1 MLGKMQT
8 SLLLLSLNRTF
19 AVEKD
24 KGMEL
29 IINIFSLVGS
39 LALFLFG
46 MKTMSEGLEKFAGD
60 RLRSILAAMTKNR
73 VMGVLTGI
81 LITALIQSS
90 SATTVMVVSFV
101 NAGLMTLSQSIGV
114 IMGANIG
121 TTVTAWIIS
130 AVGFK
135 VNIAAFAIPLL
146 AIGMPLIFNG
156 KSNRKSI
163 GEFIFGFSFLFM
175 GLAFLQEA
183 ATEMSIGDMVA
194 GMLAHLPQDSF
205 FTILLFVIVGAL
217 VTMIVQASAATMA
230 ITLMLFGMN
239 IPGFGFEQAAALAM
253 GQNIGT
259 TITAFMA
266 SLTANTQAR
275 RAALAHM
282 FFNVFGVVV
291 FLTVFYP
298 ACDVVSWFVDNVMGG
313 GNDLFK
319 LSAFHTAFNIINT
332 LLLIGFVHQIEL
344 FVCKVLPMKAQEE
357 DYHLSFI
364 SGGLLSTAELSIMEA
379 QKEIHHFAERCQ
391 RMFGFVPELMQTT
404 DEVEFNKLF
413 SRIEKYENITD
424 SMEMEIAAYL
434 NKVSE
439 GRLSDASK
447 AQIQKMLRQITE
459 LESIGDSVYNL
470 GRTLNRHRMHCQD
483 AFTPEQMQHMETM
496 LGLVEGSLE
505 EMMKRIDLTAPQ
517 TNITK
522 SINIEHEINN
532 YRKQLR
538 NQNLNDV
545 NAGLYSYQLG
555 VFYVDFISECEHL
568 ADYVM
573 NVVQAGKGLNNDF
586 EDRPRNGQG

>member
-1 MLGKMQT
+1 
-8 SLLLLSLNRTF
+8 
-19 AVEKD
+19 
-24 KGMEL
+24 MEL

-101 NAGLMTLSQSIGV
+101 NAGLMTLGQSIGV

-146 AIGMPLIFNG
+146 AIGMPLIFSNKG
-156 KSNRKSI
+156 NRKSI
-163 GEFIFGFSFLFM
+163 GEFVFGFSFLFM

-183 ATEMSIGDMVA
+183 ATAMNIGDMVA
-194 GMLAHLPQDSF
+194 SMLSHVPQDSF
-205 FTILLFVIVGAL
+205 LTILLFVIVGAL

-282 FFNVFGVVV
+282 FFNVFGVVA
-291 FLTVFYP
+291 FLIVFYP
-298 ACDVVSWFVDNVMGG
+298 ACDAVSWFVDSIMGG

-332 LLLIGFVHQIEL
+332 LLLIGFVRQIEML
-344 FVCKVLPMKAQEE
+344 VCRVLPMKAQEE
-357 DYHLSFI
+357 DYRLRFI

-391 RMFGFVPELMQTT
+391 RMFTFVPELMQIQ
-404 DEVEFNKLF
+404 DETEFNKLF
-413 SRIEKYENITD
+413 SRIGKYENITD

-447 AQIQKMLRQITE
+447 SQIQKMLRQITE

-483 AFTPEQMQHMETM
+483 DFTPEQTQHMQTM
-496 LGLVEGSLE
+496 LQLVEGSLD
-505 EMMKRIDLTAPQ
+505 EMMKRIDLTAPR

-538 NQNLNDV
+538 NQNLHDV

-555 VFYVDFISECEHL
+555 VFYVDFISECERL

-573 NVVQAGKGLNNDF
+573 NVVQAGKGLSNDF

>member
-1 MLGKMQT
+1 
-8 SLLLLSLNRTF
+8 
-19 AVEKD
+19 
-24 KGMEL
+24 MEL
-29 IINIFSLVGS
+29 IINIFSLLGS

-101 NAGLMTLSQSIGV
+101 NAGLMTLAQSIGV

-135 VNIAAFAIPLL
+135 VNIAAFAIPML
-146 AIGMPLIFNG
+146 AIGMPLIFSGNG
-156 KSNRKSI
+156 HRKSI

-175 GLAFLQEA
+175 GLSFLQEA
-183 ATEMSIGDMVA
+183 ANAMNIGDMVA
-194 GMLAHLPQDSF
+194 GMLAHVPQDSF
-205 FTILLFVIVGAL
+205 FTILLFVVVGTV

-291 FLTVFYP
+291 FLIVFYP
-298 ACDVVSWFVDNVMGG
+298 ACHAVSWFVDNVMGG
-313 GNDLFK
+313 GNDLYK
-319 LSAFHTAFNIINT
+319 LSAFHTAFNVINT
-332 LLLIGFVHQIEL
+332 LLLIGFVRQIEAL
-344 FVCKVLPMKAQEE
+344 VCKVLPMKAQEE
-357 DYHLSFI
+357 DYRLKFI

-379 QKEIHHFAERCQ
+379 QKEIHSFGERCQ
-391 RMFGFVPELMQTT
+391 RMFGFVPELLQMD
-404 DEVEFNKLF
+404 DEVEFNKLYA
-413 SRIEKYENITD
+413 RIEKYENITD
-424 SMEMEIAAYL
+424 SMEMEIASYL

-447 AQIQKMLRQITE
+447 SQIQKMLRQITE

-470 GRTLNRHRMHCQD
+470 GRTLNRHRMHCQEE
-483 AFTPEQMQHMETM
+483 FTAEQKQHMLTM
-496 LGLVEGSLE
+496 MNLVDGALV
-505 EMMKRIDLTAPQ
+505 EMMKRIDLPT
-517 TNITK
+517 TK
-522 SINIEHEINN
+522 AGVKTSLNIEHEINN
-532 YRKQLR
+532 YRTHLK
-538 NQNLNDV
+538 NQNLHDV

-555 VFYVDFISECEHL
+555 VFYVDFISECEKL
-568 ADYVM
+568 GDYVM

-586 EDRPRNGQG
+586 GDRPRDGQG

>member
-1 MLGKMQT
+1 
-8 SLLLLSLNRTF
+8 
-19 AVEKD
+19 
-24 KGMEL
+24 MEL

-101 NAGLMTLSQSIGV
+101 NAGLMTLAQSIGV

-146 AIGMPLIFNG
+146 AIGMPLIFSKKGNH
-156 KSNRKSI
+156 KSI

-175 GLAFLQEA
+175 GLSFLQEA
-183 ATEMSIGDMVA
+183 ATAMNIGDMVA
-194 GMLAHLPQDSF
+194 GMLAHVPQDSF
-205 FTILLFVIVGAL
+205 FTIILFVIVGAL

-291 FLTVFYP
+291 FLIVFYP
-298 ACDVVSWFVDNVMGG
+298 ACDAVSWVVENLMGG

-319 LSAFHTAFNIINT
+319 LSAFHTAFNVINT
-332 LLLIGFVHQIEL
+332 LLLIGFVHQIEML
-344 FVCKVLPMKAQEE
+344 VCKVLPMKDQDE
-357 DYHLSFI
+357 DYRLKFI

-379 QKEIHHFAERCQ
+379 QKEIQNFAERCH
-391 RMFGFVPELMQTT
+391 RMFGFVSDLMQTA
-404 DEVEFNKLF
+404 DEGVFNKTF

-447 AQIQKMLRQITE
+447 TQIQKMLRQISE

-470 GRTLNRHRMHCQD
+470 GRTLNRHRQNCHD
-483 AFTPEQMQHMETM
+483 AFTQEQIQHMKTM
-496 LGLVEGSLE
+496 LGLVDGAIT
-505 EMMKRIDLTAPQ
+505 EMQKRIAAPVARP
-517 TNITK
+517 TT
-522 SINIEHEINN
+522 SYNIEHEINN
-532 YRKQLR
+532 YRTQLK
-538 NQNLNDV
+538 NQNLYDV
-545 NAGLYSYQLG
+545 NSGLYSYQLG
-555 VFYVDFISECEHL
+555 VFYIDFISECEKL
-568 ADYVM
+568 GDYVM

-586 EDRPRNGQG
+586 EDRPYNGQG

>member
-1 MLGKMQT
+1 
-8 SLLLLSLNRTF
+8 
-19 AVEKD
+19 
-24 KGMEL
+24 MEL
-29 IINIFSLVGS
+29 IINIFSLLGS

-101 NAGLMTLSQSIGV
+101 NAGLMTLAQSIGV

-135 VNIAAFAIPLL
+135 VNIAAFAIPML
-146 AIGMPLIFNG
+146 AIGMPLIFSGNG
-156 KSNRKSI
+156 HRKSI

-175 GLAFLQEA
+175 GLSFLQEA
-183 ATEMSIGDMVA
+183 ANAMNIGDMVA
-194 GMLAHLPQDSF
+194 GMLSHVPQDSF
-205 FTILLFVIVGAL
+205 FTILLFVVVGAV

-291 FLTVFYP
+291 FLIVFYP
-298 ACDVVSWFVDNVMGG
+298 ACHAVSWFVDNVMGG
-313 GNDLFK
+313 GNDLYK

-332 LLLIGFVHQIEL
+332 LLLIGFVHQIETL
-344 FVCKVLPMKAQEE
+344 VCKLLPMKAQDE
-357 DYHLSFI
+357 DYRLKFI

-379 QKEIHHFAERCQ
+379 QKEIHSFGERCQ
-391 RMFGFVPELMQTT
+391 RMFSFVPELLQME
-404 DEVEFNKLF
+404 DEVEFNKLYA
-413 SRIEKYENITD
+413 RIEKYENITD
-424 SMEMEIAAYL
+424 SMEMEIASYL

-447 AQIQKMLRQITE
+447 SQIQKMLRQITE

-470 GRTLNRHRMHCQD
+470 GRTLNRHRMHCQEE
-483 AFTPEQMQHMETM
+483 FTAEQKQHMLTM
-496 LGLVEGSLE
+496 MNLVDGALV
-505 EMMKRIDLTAPQ
+505 EMMKRIDLPT
-517 TNITK
+517 TK
-522 SINIEHEINN
+522 AGIKTSLNIEHEINN
-532 YRKQLR
+532 YRTHLK
-538 NQNLNDV
+538 NQNLHDV

-555 VFYVDFISECEHL
+555 VFYVDFISECEKL
-568 ADYVM
+568 GDYVM

-586 EDRPRNGQG
+586 GDRPRDGQG

>member
-1 MLGKMQT
+1 M
-8 SLLLLSLNRTF
+8 
-19 AVEKD
+19 D
-24 KGMEL
+24 L

-101 NAGLMTLSQSIGV
+101 NAGLMTLAQSIGV

-146 AIGMPLIFNG
+146 AIGMPLIFSKKG
-156 KSNRKSI
+156 NRKNV

-175 GLAFLQEA
+175 GLSFLQEA
-183 ATEMSIGDMVA
+183 ATAMNIGDMVA
-194 GMLAHLPQDSF
+194 GMLAHVPQDSF
-205 FTILLFVIVGAL
+205 FTIILFVIVGAI

-282 FFNVFGVVV
+282 FFNVFGVVA
-291 FLTVFYP
+291 FLIVFYP
-298 ACDVVSWFVDNVMGG
+298 ACNAVSWFVDNVMGG
-313 GNDLFK
+313 GNDLYK

-332 LLLIGFVHQIEL
+332 LLLIGFVKQIEAL
-344 FVCKVLPMKAQEE
+344 VCKILPMKVQDE
-357 DYHLSFI
+357 DYRLKYI

-379 QKEIHHFAERCQ
+379 QKEIHSFAERCQ
-391 RMFGFVPELMQTT
+391 RMFRFVPELMKMQ
-404 DEVEFNKLF
+404 DEVEFIKLF

-424 SMEMEIAAYL
+424 SMEMEIASYL

-447 AQIQKMLRQITE
+447 SQIQKMLRQITE

-470 GRTLNRHRMHCQD
+470 GRTLNRHRMHCKE
-483 AFTPEQMQHMETM
+483 AFTAEQIQHMQTM
-496 LGLVEGSLE
+496 MQLVDGALVEML
-505 EMMKRIDLTAPQ
+505 KRIDLP
-517 TNITK
+517 ITK
-522 SINIEHEINN
+522 AGEKVSVNIEHEINN
-532 YRKQLR
+532 YRTQLK
-538 NQNLNDV
+538 NQNLQDV
-545 NAGLYSYQLG
+545 NDGLYDYQLG
-555 VFYVDFISECEHL
+555 VFYVDFISECEKL
-568 ADYVM
+568 GDYVM
-573 NVVQAGKGLNNDF
+573 NVVEAGSK
-586 EDRPRNGQG
+586 RNSDYEKRTA

>member
-1 MLGKMQT
+1 
-8 SLLLLSLNRTF
+8 
-19 AVEKD
+19 
-24 KGMEL
+24 MEL

-101 NAGLMTLSQSIGV
+101 NAGLMTLGQSIGV

-146 AIGMPLIFNG
+146 AIGMPLIFSNKG
-156 KSNRKSI
+156 NRKSI
-163 GEFIFGFSFLFM
+163 GEFVFGFSFLFM

-183 ATEMSIGDMVA
+183 ATAMNIGDMVA
-194 GMLAHLPQDSF
+194 SMLSHVPQDSF
-205 FTILLFVIVGAL
+205 LTILLFVIVGAL

-291 FLTVFYP
+291 FLIVFYP
-298 ACDVVSWFVDNVMGG
+298 ACDAVSWFVDNVMGG

-332 LLLIGFVHQIEL
+332 LLLIGFVRQIEML
-344 FVCKVLPMKAQEE
+344 VCRVLPMKAQEE
-357 DYHLSFI
+357 DYRLRFI

-391 RMFGFVPELMQTT
+391 RMFTFVPELMQIQ
-404 DEVEFNKLF
+404 DETEFNKLF
-413 SRIEKYENITD
+413 SRIGKYENITD

-447 AQIQKMLRQITE
+447 SQIQKMLRQITE

-483 AFTPEQMQHMETM
+483 DFTPEQTQHMQTM
-496 LGLVEGSLE
+496 LQLVEGSLD
-505 EMMKRIDLTAPQ
+505 EMMKHIDLTAPR
-517 TNITK
+517 TSITK

-538 NQNLNDV
+538 NQNLHDV

-555 VFYVDFISECEHL
+555 VFYVDFISECERL

-573 NVVQAGKGLNNDF
+573 NVVQAGKGLSDDF
-586 EDRPRNGQG
+586 GDRPRNGQG

>member
-1 MLGKMQT
+1 
-8 SLLLLSLNRTF
+8 
-19 AVEKD
+19 
-24 KGMEL
+24 MEL
-29 IINIFSLVGS
+29 ITNIFSFVGS

-73 VMGVLTGI
+73 VMGVLTGV

-90 SATTVMVVSFV
+90 SATTVMVVRFV
-101 NAGLMTLSQSIGV
+101 NAGLMTLAQSIGV

-135 VNIAAFAIPLL
+135 VDIAAFSIPLL
-146 AIGMPLIFNG
+146 AIGMPLIFSEKG
-156 KSNRKSI
+156 NRKSF

-175 GLAFLQEA
+175 GLAFLQDV
-183 ATEMSIGDMVA
+183 ATTMGIGDMVA
-194 GMLAHLPQDSF
+194 GILAHVPQDSF
-205 FTILLFVIVGAL
+205 FTILLFIVVGAL
-217 VTMIVQASAATMA
+217 VTMIVQSSSAAMA

-291 FLTVFYP
+291 FLIVFYP
-298 ACDVVSWFVDNVMGG
+298 ACDAVSWFVNNVMGG
-313 GNDLFK
+313 GNDLYK
-319 LSAFHTAFNIINT
+319 LSTFHTAFNIINT
-332 LLLIGFVHQIEL
+332 LLLIGFVRQIEAL
-344 FVCKVLPMKAQEE
+344 VCKVLPMKAKDE
-357 DYHLSFI
+357 DYRLKFI

-379 QKEIHHFAERCQ
+379 QKEIHSFAERCQ
-391 RMFGFVPELMQTT
+391 RMFGFVPELLQTQ

-413 SRIEKYENITD
+413 SRIEKYESITD
-424 SMEMEIAAYL
+424 SMEMEIAGYL

-447 AQIQKMLRQITE
+447 SQIQKMLRQITE

-470 GRTLNRHRMHCQD
+470 GRTLNRHRMHCQE
-483 AFTPEQMQHMETM
+483 AFTEEQTKHMLTMMQLADGALAEM
-496 LGLVEGSLE
+496 L
-505 EMMKRIDLTAPQ
+505 KRIDLPT
-517 TNITK
+517 TK
-522 SINIEHEINN
+522 AGLKKSVNIEHEINN
-532 YRKQLR
+532 YRTQLK
-538 NQNLNDV
+538 NQNLHDV
-545 NAGLYSYQLG
+545 NSGRYSYQLG
-555 VFYVDFISECEHL
+555 VFYVDFISECEKL
-568 ADYVM
+568 GDYVM

-586 EDRPRNGQG
+586 GDGPRNGQG

>member
-1 MLGKMQT
+1 
-8 SLLLLSLNRTF
+8 
-19 AVEKD
+19 
-24 KGMEL
+24 MEL

-60 RLRSILAAMTKNR
+60 RLRSILTAMTKNR
-73 VMGVLTGI
+73 VMGVMTGI

-101 NAGLMTLSQSIGV
+101 NAGLMTLAQSIGV

-135 VNIAAFAIPLL
+135 VNIAAFAIPML
-146 AIGMPLIFNG
+146 AIGMPLLFSNKG
-156 KSNRKSI
+156 NRKSI
-163 GEFIFGFSFLFM
+163 GEFVFGFSFLFM
-175 GLAFLQEA
+175 GLSYLQEA
-183 ATEMSIGDMVA
+183 ATAMNIGDMVA
-194 GMLAHLPQDSF
+194 GMLAHVPQDSF
-205 FTILLFVIVGAL
+205 FTILLFVIVGAI

-239 IPGFGFEQAAALAM
+239 ILGFGFEQAAALAM

-282 FFNVFGVVV
+282 FFNVFGVVF
-291 FLTVFYP
+291 FLIIFYP
-298 ACDVVSWFVDNVMGG
+298 TCNAVSWFVDNVMGG

-332 LLLIGFVHQIEL
+332 LLLIGFVRQIEML
-344 FVCKVLPMKAQEE
+344 VCKVLPMKAQEE
-357 DYHLSFI
+357 DYRLKFI
-364 SGGLLSTAELSIMEA
+364 SGGLLSTAELSIIEA
-379 QKEIHHFAERCQ
+379 QKEIHSFGERCL
-391 RMFGFVPELMQTT
+391 RMFGFVPELLQLQ

-424 SMEMEIAAYL
+424 AMEMEIASYL
-434 NKVSE
+434 NKVSK

-447 AQIQKMLRQITE
+447 SQIQKMLRQITE

-470 GRTLNRHRMHCQD
+470 GRTLNRHRMHCQE
-483 AFTPEQMQHMETM
+483 AFTTEQTQHMLTM
-496 LGLVEGSLE
+496 MQLVEGALA
-505 EMMKRIDLTAPQ
+505 EMMNQIDQPT
-517 TNITK
+517 TK
-522 SINIEHEINN
+522 SGIKTSVNIENEINN
-532 YRKQLR
+532 YRTQLK
-538 NQNLNDV
+538 NQNLHDV
-545 NAGLYSYQLG
+545 NSGRYDYQLG
-555 VFYVDFISECEHL
+555 VFYVDFISECEKL
-568 ADYVM
+568 GDYVM
-573 NVVQAGKGLNNDF
+573 NVVQAGKKRTNDY
-586 EDRPRNGQG
+586 EDEPYDTQG

>member
-1 MLGKMQT
+1 
-8 SLLLLSLNRTF
+8 
-19 AVEKD
+19 
-24 KGMEL
+24 MEL

-101 NAGLMTLSQSIGV
+101 NAGLMTLGQSIGV

-146 AIGMPLIFNG
+146 AIGMPLIFSNKG
-156 KSNRKSI
+156 NRKSI
-163 GEFIFGFSFLFM
+163 GEFVFGFSFLFM

-183 ATEMSIGDMVA
+183 ATAMNIGDMVA
-194 GMLAHLPQDSF
+194 SMLSHVPQDSF
-205 FTILLFVIVGAL
+205 LTILLFVIVGAL

-291 FLTVFYP
+291 FLIVFYP
-298 ACDVVSWFVDNVMGG
+298 ACDAVSWFVDSIMGG

-332 LLLIGFVHQIEL
+332 LLLIGFVRQIEML
-344 FVCKVLPMKAQEE
+344 VCRVLPMKAQEE
-357 DYHLSFI
+357 DYRLRFI

-391 RMFGFVPELMQTT
+391 RMFTFVPELMQIQ
-404 DEVEFNKLF
+404 DETEFNKLF
-413 SRIEKYENITD
+413 SRIGKYENITD

-447 AQIQKMLRQITE
+447 SQIQKMLRQITE

-483 AFTPEQMQHMETM
+483 DFTPEQTLHMQTM
-496 LGLVEGSLE
+496 LQLVEGSLD
-505 EMMKRIDLTAPQ
+505 EMMKHIDLTAPR

-538 NQNLNDV
+538 NQNLHDV

-555 VFYVDFISECEHL
+555 VFYVDFISECERL

-573 NVVQAGKGLNNDF
+573 NVVQAGKGLSNDF

>member
-1 MLGKMQT
+1 
-8 SLLLLSLNRTF
+8 
-19 AVEKD
+19 
-24 KGMEL
+24 MEL

-101 NAGLMTLSQSIGV
+101 NAGLMTLGQSIGV

-146 AIGMPLIFNG
+146 AIGMPLIFSNKG
-156 KSNRKSI
+156 NRKSI
-163 GEFIFGFSFLFM
+163 GEFVFGFSFLFM

-183 ATEMSIGDMVA
+183 ATAMNIGDMVA
-194 GMLAHLPQDSF
+194 SMLSHVPQDSF
-205 FTILLFVIVGAL
+205 LTILLFVIVGAL

-282 FFNVFGVVV
+282 FFNVFGVVA
-291 FLTVFYP
+291 FLIVFYP
-298 ACDVVSWFVDNVMGG
+298 ACDAVSWFVDSIMGG

-332 LLLIGFVHQIEL
+332 LLLIGFVHQIEML
-344 FVCKVLPMKAQEE
+344 VCKVLPMKAQDE
-357 DYHLSFI
+357 DYRLKFI

-379 QKEIHHFAERCQ
+379 QKEIQNFAERCH
-391 RMFGFVPELMQTT
+391 RMFGFVSDLMQTD
-404 DEVEFNKLF
+404 DETVFNKTF

-447 AQIQKMLRQITE
+447 TQIQKMLRQISE

-470 GRTLNRHRMHCQD
+470 GRTLNRHRMNCRD
-483 AFTPEQMQHMETM
+483 AFTPEQVQHMKTM
-496 LGLVEGSLE
+496 LGLVEGALI
-505 EMMKRIDLTAPQ
+505 EMQKRIAVPVFRPT
-517 TNITK
+517 T
-522 SINIEHEINN
+522 SYNIEHEINN
-532 YRKQLR
+532 YRTQLK
-538 NQNLNDV
+538 NQNLHDV
-545 NAGLYSYQLG
+545 NSGLYGYQLG
-555 VFYVDFISECEHL
+555 VFYIDFISECEKL
-568 ADYVM
+568 GDYVI
-573 NVVQAGKGLNNDF
+573 NVVQAGKGLNNDNG
-586 EDRPRNGQG
+586 DKSRNGVG

>member
-1 MLGKMQT
+1 
-8 SLLLLSLNRTF
+8 
-19 AVEKD
+19 
-24 KGMEL
+24 MEL

-101 NAGLMTLSQSIGV
+101 NAGLMTLAQSIGV

-146 AIGMPLIFNG
+146 AVGMPLIFSSKG
-156 KSNRKSI
+156 NRKSI
-163 GEFIFGFSFLFM
+163 GEFVFGFSFLFM
-175 GLAFLQEA
+175 GLSFLQEA
-183 ATEMSIGDMVA
+183 ATAMNIGDMVA
-194 GMLAHLPQDSF
+194 GMLAHVPQDSF
-205 FTILLFVIVGAL
+205 LTILLFVIVGAL

-282 FFNVFGVVV
+282 FFNVFGVVA
-291 FLTVFYP
+291 FLIVFYP
-298 ACDVVSWFVDNVMGG
+298 ACNAVSWFVDSVMGG

-332 LLLIGFVHQIEL
+332 LLLIGFVRQIEM
-344 FVCKVLPMKAQEE
+344 FVCRVLPMKAQDE
-357 DYHLSFI
+357 DYRLRFI

-379 QKEIHHFAERCQ
+379 QKEIRHFAERCQ
-391 RMFGFVPELMQTT
+391 RMFAFVPELMQIT
-404 DEVEFNKLF
+404 DETEFNKLF
-413 SRIEKYENITD
+413 SRIGKYENITD

-483 AFTPEQMQHMETM
+483 AFTPEQTQHMQTM

-505 EMMKRIDLTAPQ
+505 EMMKRIDLTAPR

-555 VFYVDFISECEHL
+555 VFYVDFISECERL

-573 NVVQAGKGLNNDF
+573 NVVQAGKGLSDDF
-586 EDRPRNGQG
+586 GDRPRNGQG

>member
-1 MLGKMQT
+1 
-8 SLLLLSLNRTF
+8 
-19 AVEKD
+19 
-24 KGMEL
+24 MEL

-101 NAGLMTLSQSIGV
+101 NAGLMTLAQSIGV

-146 AIGMPLIFNG
+146 AIGLPLIFSG
-156 KSNRKSI
+156 KGNRKSI

-175 GLAFLQEA
+175 GLSFLQEA
-183 ATEMSIGDMVA
+183 ATAMNIGDMVA
-194 GMLAHLPQDSF
+194 GMLAHVPQDSF
-205 FTILLFVIVGAL
+205 FTIILFIIVGAL

-282 FFNVFGVVV
+282 FFNVFGVVA
-291 FLTVFYP
+291 FLIVFYP
-298 ACDVVSWFVDNVMGG
+298 ACDAVSWVVENLMGG

-332 LLLIGFVHQIEL
+332 LLLIGFVKQIEM
-344 FVCKVLPMKAQEE
+344 FVCRVLPMKAQDE
-357 DYHLSFI
+357 DYRLRFI

-379 QKEIHHFAERCQ
+379 QKEIRSFAERCQ
-391 RMFGFVPELMQTT
+391 RMAGFVPTLLETK
-404 DEVEFNKLF
+404 DEMEFNKLF
-413 SRIEKYENITD
+413 ARIEKYENITD
-424 SMEMEIAAYL
+424 SMEMEIASYL

-447 AQIQKMLRQITE
+447 TQIQKMLRQISE

-470 GRTLNRHRMHCQD
+470 GRTLNRHRMHCQED
-483 AFTPEQMQHMETM
+483 FTAEQMQHMMTM
-496 LGLVEGSLE
+496 LQLVGAALS
-505 EMMKRIDLTAPQ
+505 EMLKRIDQPT
-517 TNITK
+517 TK
-522 SINIEHEINN
+522 NGVKTSLNIEHEINN
-532 YRKQLR
+532 YRTQLK
-538 NQNLNDV
+538 NQNLHDV
-545 NAGLYSYQLG
+545 NAGLYDYQLG
-555 VFYVDFISECEHL
+555 VFYVDFISECEKL
-568 ADYVM
+568 GDYVM

-586 EDRPRNGQG
+586 GDGPINGQG

>member
-1 MLGKMQT
+1 
-8 SLLLLSLNRTF
+8 
-19 AVEKD
+19 
-24 KGMEL
+24 MEL

-101 NAGLMTLSQSIGV
+101 NAGLMTLAQAIGV

-130 AVGFK
+130 AVGCK

-146 AIGMPLIFNG
+146 AVGMPLIFSG
-156 KSNRKSI
+156 KGNRKSI
-163 GEFIFGFSFLFM
+163 GEFVFGFSFLFM
-175 GLAFLQEA
+175 GLSFLQEA
-183 ATEMSIGDMVA
+183 ATAMNIGDMVA
-194 GMLAHLPQDSF
+194 GMLAHVSQDSF
-205 FTILLFVIVGAL
+205 FTILLFVVVGAV

-291 FLTVFYP
+291 FLIVFYP
-298 ACDVVSWFVDNVMGG
+298 ACHAVSWFVDNVMGG
-313 GNDLFK
+313 GNDLYK

-332 LLLIGFVHQIEL
+332 LLLIGFVKQIEAL
-344 FVCKVLPMKAQEE
+344 VCRVLPMKAQDE
-357 DYHLSFI
+357 DYRLKFI
-364 SGGLLSTAELSIMEA
+364 SGGLLSTAELSIIEA
-379 QKEIHHFAERCQ
+379 QKEIRSFAERCQ
-391 RMFGFVPELMQTT
+391 RMFGFVPELLQMQ
-404 DEVEFNKLF
+404 DEAEFNKLF

-424 SMEMEIAAYL
+424 SMEMEIASYL

-447 AQIQKMLRQITE
+447 SQIQKMLRQISE
-459 LESIGDSVYNL
+459 LESIGDAVYNL
-470 GRTLNRHRMHCQD
+470 GRTLNRHRMHCQE
-483 AFTPEQMQHMETM
+483 AFTPEQIQHMQTM
-496 LGLVEGSLE
+496 MQLVDGALVEML
-505 EMMKRIDLTAPQ
+505 KRIDQPM
-517 TNITK
+517 TK
-522 SINIEHEINN
+522 AGIKTSLNIEHEINN
-532 YRKQLR
+532 YRTQLK
-538 NQNLNDV
+538 NQNLHDV
-545 NAGLYSYQLG
+545 NAGLYDYQLG
-555 VFYVDFISECEHL
+555 VFYVDFISECEKL
-568 ADYVM
+568 GDYVM
-573 NVVQAGKGLNNDF
+573 NVVQAGKRLKNDY
-586 EDRPRNGQG
+586 EDRPYDGQG

>member
-1 MLGKMQT
+1 M
-8 SLLLLSLNRTF
+8 
-19 AVEKD
+19 D
-24 KGMEL
+24 L

-60 RLRSILAAMTKNR
+60 RLRNILAAMTKNR
-73 VMGVLTGI
+73 VMGVLTGV

-101 NAGLMTLSQSIGV
+101 NAGLMTLVQSIGV

-130 AVGFK
+130 AIGFK

-146 AIGMPLIFNG
+146 AIGMPLIFSG

-163 GEFIFGFSFLFM
+163 GEFVFGFSFLFM
-175 GLAFLQEA
+175 GLSFLQEA
-183 ATEMSIGDMVA
+183 ATAMNIGDMVA
-194 GMLAHLPQDSF
+194 GMLAHVPQDSF
-205 FTILLFVIVGAL
+205 FTIILFVIVGAL
-217 VTMIVQASAATMA
+217 VTMVVQASAATMA
-230 ITLMLFGMN
+230 ITLMLFGMH

-282 FFNVFGVVV
+282 FFNVFGVVA
-291 FLTVFYP
+291 FLIVFYP
-298 ACDVVSWFVDNVMGG
+298 ACDAVDWFVENLMGG

-319 LSAFHTAFNIINT
+319 LSTFHTAFNIINT
-332 LLLIGFVHQIEL
+332 LLLIGFVKQIEA
-344 FVCKVLPMKAQEE
+344 FVCKVLPLKAQDE
-357 DYHLSFI
+357 DYRLKFI

-379 QKEIHHFAERCQ
+379 QKEIHSFAERCQ
-391 RMFGFVPELMQTT
+391 RMFGFAKDLLQTE

-424 SMEMEIAAYL
+424 SMEMEIAGYL

-447 AQIQKMLRQITE
+447 SQIQKMLRQITE

-470 GRTLNRHRMHCQD
+470 GRTLNRHRMHSQE
-483 AFTPEQMQHMETM
+483 AFTAEQTQHMLTM
-496 LGLVEGSLE
+496 LQLVDGALA
-505 EMMKRIDLTAPQ
+505 EMLKRIDLPT
-517 TNITK
+517 TNSGTK
-522 SINIEHEINN
+522 VSLNIEHEIDN
-532 YRKQLR
+532 YRTQLK
-538 NQNLNDV
+538 NQNLHDV
-545 NAGLYSYQLG
+545 NSGRYSYQLG
-555 VFYVDFISECEHL
+555 VFYVDFISECEKL
-568 ADYVM
+568 GDYVM
-573 NVVQAGKGLNNDF
+573 NVVQAGKGLNNDY
-586 EDRPRNGQG
+586 EDRVYTGQS

>member
-1 MLGKMQT
+1 
-8 SLLLLSLNRTF
+8 
-19 AVEKD
+19 
-24 KGMEL
+24 MEL
-29 IINIFSLVGS
+29 IINIFSLLGS

-101 NAGLMTLSQSIGV
+101 NAGLMTLAQSIGV

-135 VNIAAFAIPLL
+135 VNIAAFAIPML
-146 AIGMPLIFNG
+146 AIGMPLIFSGNG
-156 KSNRKSI
+156 HRKSI

-175 GLAFLQEA
+175 GLSFLQEA
-183 ATEMSIGDMVA
+183 ANAMNIGDMVA
-194 GMLAHLPQDSF
+194 GMLSHVPQDSF
-205 FTILLFVIVGAL
+205 FTILLFVVVGAV

-239 IPGFGFEQAAALAM
+239 IPGFSFEQAAALAM

-291 FLTVFYP
+291 FLIVFYP
-298 ACDVVSWFVDNVMGG
+298 ACHAVSWLVDDVLGG
-313 GNDLFK
+313 GNDLYK

-332 LLLIGFVHQIEL
+332 LLLIGFVRQIEML
-344 FVCKVLPMKAQEE
+344 VCKVLPMKAQEE
-357 DYHLSFI
+357 DYRLKFI

-379 QKEIHHFAERCQ
+379 QKEIHSFGERCQ
-391 RMFGFVPELMQTT
+391 RMFGFVPELLQMD
-404 DEVEFNKLF
+404 DEVEFNKLYA
-413 SRIEKYENITD
+413 RIEKYENITD
-424 SMEMEIAAYL
+424 SMEMEIASYL

-447 AQIQKMLRQITE
+447 SQIQKMLRQITE

-483 AFTPEQMQHMETM
+483 AFTDGQKQHMLTM
-496 LGLVEGSLE
+496 MNLVDGALV
-505 EMMKRIDLTAPQ
+505 EMMKRIDLPT
-517 TNITK
+517 TK
-522 SINIEHEINN
+522 AGVKTSLNIEHEINN
-532 YRKQLR
+532 YRTQLK
-538 NQNLNDV
+538 NQNLHDV

-555 VFYVDFISECEHL
+555 VFYVDFISECEKL
-568 ADYVM
+568 GDYVM
-573 NVVQAGKGLNNDF
+573 NVVQAGKGLDNDF
-586 EDRPRNGQG
+586 EDRPRDGQG